1 MKANSW
7 LYHYYM
13 VQSRLQY
20 SLAYGGQSPTAL
32 AAFYHPA
39 QMSAAAAA
47 GYGPAGHFAT
57 DPGASAASMLHHPH
71 SAFLSTQPPAG
82 SHYSTYSG
90 YTPPPGAY
98 QLHQSVA
105 VGLQDPTTA
114 VSTSSGPSLI
124 TSAVQ
129 HHNQLNHHQQTT
141 VSTNSNQHL
150 ATNSNNNGVAAAT
163 ERSSESPIDFSS
175 ATNSY
180 SGSWQQD
187 GNNDTDVLMRNLTSS
202 FTSNSSSLPMNGHA
216 TNNGNKLG
224 CGLIKIV
231 ALQNK
236 VRISNI

>member
-20 SLAYGGQSPTAL
+20 SLAYGGQSPSAL

-39 QMSAAAAA
+39 QMTAAAAA
-47 GYGPAGHFAT
+47 GYGSQHFAT
-57 DPGASAASMLHHPH
+57 DPSSSAAMLHHPH
-71 SAFLSTQPPAG
+71 SAFLPTQSPG

-98 QLHQSVA
+98 QLHQS
-105 VGLQDPTTA
+105 GLHQDSIANSSALLTA
-114 VSTSSGPSLI
+114 
-124 TSAVQ
+124 AA
-129 HHNQLNHHQQTT
+129 HHQTQ
-141 VSTNSNQHL
+141 SNHL
-150 ATNSNNNGVAAAT
+150 QNAPSNPNASSANDVG

-202 FTSNSSSLPMNGHA
+202 FVSNTTSTIVNGHS
-216 TNNGNKLG
+216 NHVGKYQSEMMWW
-224 CGLIKIV
+224 GLILDPIY
-231 ALQNK
+231 LINL
-236 VRISNI
+236 IF

>member
-20 SLAYGGQSPTAL
+20 SLAYGGQSPSAL

-39 QMSAAAAA
+39 QMSAAAAV
-47 GYGPAGHFAT
+47 GYGSQHFSA
-57 DPGASAASMLHHPH
+57 DPSSSAAMLHHPH
-71 SAFLSTQPPAG
+71 SAFLPTQSPG

-98 QLHQSVA
+98 QLHQS
-105 VGLQDPTTA
+105 GLHQD
-114 VSTSSGPSLI
+114 SISNSSALL
-124 TSAVQ
+124 SAAA
-129 HHNQLNHHQQTT
+129 HHQAQSNHQQTT
-141 VSTNSNQHL
+141 SSNP
-150 ATNSNNNGVAAAT
+150 NISSSNDVG

-202 FTSNSSSLPMNGHA
+202 FTSNASTSAVNGH
-216 TNNGNKLG
+216 
-224 CGLIKIV
+224 
-231 ALQNK
+231 
-236 VRISNI
+236 SNHVGKCTTQIMFS

>member
-39 QMSAAAAA
+39 QMGAAA
-47 GYGPAGHFAT
+47 GIGYGPQHFGA
-57 DPGASAASMLHHPH
+57 DPSTSAMLHHPH
-71 SAFLSTQPPAG
+71 SAFLSTQAPG
-82 SHYSTYSG
+82 YSTYSG

-98 QLHQSVA
+98 QLHQAGHQELAGGNAGASALLSVH
-105 VGLQDPTTA
+105 
-114 VSTSSGPSLI
+114 
-124 TSAVQ
+124 
-129 HHNQLNHHQQTT
+129 HHNQLNSQQQN
-141 VSTNSNQHL
+141 SSNQNIS
-150 ATNSNNNGVAAAT
+150 ASNEVA

-187 GNNDTDVLMRNLTSS
+187 GSNDTDVLMRNLTSS
-202 FTSNSSSLPMNGHA
+202 FTANSTTMGLNGHS
-216 TNNGNKLG
+216 THNGNKIRRSMHLIINQMQY
-224 CGLIKIV
+224 GLIV
-231 ALQNK
+231 W
-236 VRISNI
+236 

>member
-20 SLAYGGQSPTAL
+20 SLAYGGQSPSAL

-39 QMSAAAAA
+39 QMSAAAAV
-47 GYGPAGHFAT
+47 GYGSQHFAA
-57 DPGASAASMLHHPH
+57 DPSSSAAMLHHPH
-71 SAFLSTQPPAG
+71 SAFLPTQSPG
-82 SHYSTYSG
+82 SHYSAYSG

-98 QLHQSVA
+98 QLHQS
-105 VGLQDPTTA
+105 GLHTD
-114 VSTSSGPSLI
+114 SN
-124 TSAVQ
+124 TSALLSAAV
-129 HHNQLNHHQQTT
+129 HHQNQSNHQQTA
-141 VSTNSNQHL
+141 SSNP
-150 ATNSNNNGVAAAT
+150 NISSSNDVG

-202 FTSNSSSLPMNGHA
+202 FTSNTSSSVSNGHSSH
-216 TNNGNKLG
+216 GGK
-224 CGLIKIV
+224 
-231 ALQNK
+231 
-236 VRISNI
+236 